1 MISLRP
7 YQQQGLD
14 SIIEAFTAGEEG
26 VFYTLPT
33 GGGKTV
39 VFSAFIKHY
48 LKNECKFVVV
58 AHRQELLKQA
68 HYNIF
73 KYTKIDAGIIKASN
87 SDKPNSP
94 IQLCMIQSLRSRELP
109 FEPDYIIT
117 DEAHLCKAGSYVDFY
132 EKYPQA
138 KKLYVSATP
147 CRADGKGFGDLA
159 SVLIKGLSIGEMIEN
174 GYLSPSRVFT
184 ASNVA
189 SQLKGIK
196 KQAGDYAINA
206 LADMMQSVEL
216 MGDIVKQYQKHAM
229 GRKGVVFCVNVLH
242 SIAVAKA
249 FNDAGIVAEHLDGKM
264 DSEHREAVL
273 ERLKTGET
281 TIVTNC
287 GILCEGWDE
296 PSISYVG
303 LARPTKSLALYIQQ
317 AGRGLRLFEGKEN
330 CIILDHGNNTNEHGH
345 IEECREWSLDGAT
358 KVSTYEET
366 ERGEKNR
373 KPKECPNCGEWVDKN
388 ALECN
393 CGYEFQPVKTI
404 DVEMEEVKLDNEKNE
419 IIKAYI
425 EALIKCKKNGWLVGK
440 AFFELKENKD
450 FDFKKVESILSEVK
464 SKLIT
469 KYYSRKEWIKD
480 MIDNQGYIGF
490 YYKDII
496 PLQEKHFILTD
507 PFKKTIFD
515 VHKSFIL
522 KKRNSQEQPC

>member
-1 MISLRP
+1 MISLRS
-7 YQQQGLD
+7 YQQEGLD
-14 SIIEAFTAGEEG
+14 SIVNAFTDGHNG

-39 VFSAFIKHY
+39 VFSALINHY
-48 LKNECKFVVV
+48 LKQGATFAIV
-58 AHRQELLKQA
+58 AHRVELLKQA
-68 HYNIF
+68 H
-73 KYTKIDAGIIKASN
+73 KTLKALTGVDAGIIKASN

-94 IQLCMIQSLRSRELP
+94 IQLCMIQSLRSRSLP

-117 DEAHLCKAGSYVDFY
+117 DEAHLCKANSYVNFY
-132 EKYPQA
+132 SKYPLA

-159 SVLIKGLSIGEMIEN
+159 TVLIKGLSIGEMIEN
-174 GYLSPSRVFT
+174 AYLSPSRVFT

-196 KQAGDYAINA
+196 KQAGDYAIGA

-216 MGDIVKQYQKHAM
+216 MGDIVKQYQKHAI
-229 GRKGVVFCVNVLH
+229 GRKGVVFCVNVIH

-249 FNDAGIVAEHLDGKM
+249 FNDAGIVAEHLDGEM

-303 LARPTKSLALYIQQ
+303 LARPTKSVALYIQQ

-345 IEECREWSLDGAT
+345 IEEYREWSLDGAT
-358 KVSTYEET
+358 KLNAYEQAD
-366 ERGEKNR
+366 RGEKNT
-373 KPKECPNCGEWVDKN
+373 KPKECPVCGEWIKRD
-388 ALECN
+388 ALECY
-393 CGYEFQPVKTI
+393 CGYKFEPVVTV
-404 DVEMEEVKLDNEKNE
+404 DVEMEEVKPKVK
-419 IIKAYI
+419 I
-425 EALIKCKKNGWLVGK
+425 
-440 AFFELKENKD
+440 
-450 FDFKKVESILSEVK
+450 KVEDTIAFE
-464 SKLIT
+464 I
-469 KYYSRKEWIKD
+469 
-480 MIDNQGYIGF
+480 
-490 YYKDII
+490 
-496 PLQEKHFILTD
+496 EKHYINSLKMCKEKGWNVGRAYHMVVQKWTLPYFKGAISYKRSLILQLE
-507 PFKKTIFD
+507 
-515 VHKSFIL
+515 HYHG
-522 KKRNSQEQPC
+522 QELPC

>member
-1 MISLRP
+1 MSQVSEDVKKIELRP
-7 YQQQGLD
+7 YQQEGLD
-14 SIIEAFTAGEEG
+14 SIIEAFTDGEEG

-39 VFSAFIKHY
+39 VFSALINHY
-48 LKNECKFVVV
+48 LPHEKTFAIV
-58 AHRQELLKQA
+58 AHRVELLKQA
-68 HYNIF
+68 H
-73 KYTKIDAGIIKASN
+73 KTLETLTGVDAGLVKASN
-87 SDKPNSP
+87 SNKPNSP
-94 IQLCMIQSLRSRELP
+94 IQLCMIQSLRSRALP

-345 IEECREWSLDGAT
+345 IEECRDWSLEGGETT
-358 KVSTYEET
+358 KNAYGFKSSH
-366 ERGEKNR
+366 KQ
-373 KPKECPNCGEWVDKN
+373 CPNCGEWVNPQDTNCK
-388 ALECN
+388 
-393 CGYEFQPVKTI
+393 CGYIFDKKKIEINVC
-404 DVEMEEVKLDNEKNE
+404 DVEMEE
-419 IIKAYI
+419 IKA
-425 EALIKCKKNGWLVGK
+425 
-440 AFFELKENKD
+440 KD
-450 FDFKKVESILSEVK
+450 KVEVEETVAFEIEKHYINALKMCKEKGWKVGRAYHMVVQKWTLPYFKGAISYKK
-464 SKLIT
+464 SLA
-469 KYYSRKEWIKD
+469 
-480 MIDNQGYIGF
+480 
-490 YYKDII
+490 
-496 PLQEKHFILTD
+496 LQEEYYH
-507 PFKKTIFD
+507 
-515 VHKSFIL
+515 
-522 KKRNSQEQPC
+522 SQEQPC

>member
-1 MISLRP
+1 MIELRP
-7 YQQQGLD
+7 YQQEGLD
-14 SIIEAFTAGEEG
+14 SIIEAFTDGEEG

-39 VFSAFIKHY
+39 VFSALINHY
-48 LKNECKFVVV
+48 LPHEKTFAIV
-58 AHRQELLKQA
+58 AHRVELLKQA
-68 HYNIF
+68 H
-73 KYTKIDAGIIKASN
+73 KTLETLTGVDAGLVKASN
-87 SDKPNSP
+87 SNKPNSP
-94 IQLCMIQSLRSRELP
+94 IQLCMIQSLRSRALP

-216 MGDIVKQYQKHAM
+216 MGDIVKQYQKHAL

-345 IEECREWSLDGAT
+345 IEECRDWSLEGGETT
-358 KVSTYEET
+358 KNAYGFKSSH
-366 ERGEKNR
+366 KQ
-373 KPKECPNCGEWVDKN
+373 CPNCGEWVKPQETN
-388 ALECN
+388 CK
-393 CGYEFQPVKTI
+393 CGYIFDKKNIEISIF
-404 DVEMEEVKLDNEKNE
+404 DVEMEEVKPK
-419 IIKAYI
+419 
-425 EALIKCKKNGWLVGK
+425 G
-440 AFFELKENKD
+440 
-450 FDFKKVESILSEVK
+450 KVEVEDTVAFEIEKHYINALKMCKEKGWKVGRAYHMVIQKWTLPYFKGAISYKK
-464 SKLIT
+464 SLA
-469 KYYSRKEWIKD
+469 
-480 MIDNQGYIGF
+480 
-490 YYKDII
+490 
-496 PLQEKHFILTD
+496 LQEEYYH
-507 PFKKTIFD
+507 
-515 VHKSFIL
+515 
-522 KKRNSQEQPC
+522 SQEQPC